1 MRHIFL
7 YFRKIP
13 YIRMQVVLMCVIMI
27 LCNFNIP
34 YVLADGEVELAAP
47 SALLMENSTGKI
59 LYDKNSHERRP
70 MASITKIMTMLLA
83 MEEIDGG
90 RMKYDDMITGSA
102 YAKSMGGS
110 TIFLDEGEQLSV
122 RDIMKGIAVS
132 SGNDAAVAMAEH
144 ISGSEET
151 FVARM
156 NERAAQLGMKDT
168 NFVNCNGLDA
178 EGHYSSAYD
187 IALMS
192 RELLKH
198 PDIHNFTTIWMDT
211 LRDGKFTLSNTNK
224 LIRFYEGA
232 TGLKT
237 GSTSDA
243 LFCVSGTAKRDN
255 MHLIAVIMA
264 SPTSKDRVAD
274 ASKLLNYGF
283 ANYAIKAITNA
294 GDIVGEYPVS
304 KGVKRTTNLLLKE
317 PFEVLTKKGET
328 PQVEMKPVIKTDLVA
343 PIEAGTPA
351 GIMEYYADGKK
362 TGEREIVFSEN
373 IDKIKFSDI
382 FMRMV
387 RLWASGCAQRV

>member
-13 YIRMQVVLMCVIMI
+13 YVHTFVMLLCVMMI
-27 LCNFNIP
+27 TLNFNIQF
-34 YVLADGEVELAAP
+34 VMADGEPELAAP

-83 MEEIDGG
+83 MEEIDAG
-90 RMKYDDMITGSA
+90 RMGYDDMITGSA

-122 RDIMKGIAVS
+122 RDMMKGIAVS

-156 NERAAQLGMKDT
+156 NERAAQLGMADT
-168 NFVNCNGLDA
+168 HFVNCNGLDA

-283 ANYAIKAITNA
+283 ANYAIKAVSNA
-294 GDIVGEYPVS
+294 GDLVGEQAIS
-304 KGVKRTTNLLLKE
+304 KGVKRTTNLLIKD

-328 PQVEMKPVIKTDLVA
+328 PQVEMKPVLTSDFVA
-343 PIEAGTPA
+343 PIEAGAPA
-351 GIMEYYADGKK
+351 GVMEYYIDGQK
-362 TGEREIVFSEN
+362 TGESEIVFSEN
-373 IDKIKFSDI
+373 IEKIKFSDI